1 MTMKRYNT
9 DKKDRIRGALYGVAV
24 GDALGAPLE
33 FMTAEE
39 ILAKYGAPV
48 REMVGGGWLSVVPGE
63 VTDDTQMTLAVAEG
77 IAAHPENPIPD
88 IGQRFIA
95 WHDSRPKDIG
105 NTCRIAIQTAK
116 RLIASGVDET
126 EAWQRAGE
134 EVAAQ
139 SNGQNAGNGAL
150 MRTVYPALYY
160 SKDKAQKKAAVIGA
174 MTHRN
179 DSSDKHCRLYV
190 ELIADALNNPEIA
203 LQTVREIAADM
214 KDLPP
219 TGWVVGSFACAV
231 KAIAQNESFEDAIVQ
246 AVNLGGDADTI
257 GAIAGGLAGAIYGC
271 SEIPERWKN
280 CLADDVRTD
289 LDRLAEMAE

>member
-1 MTMKRYNT
+1 MNKYSL
-9 DKKDRIRGALYGVAV
+9 DKKDSIRGALYGVAV

-33 FMTAEE
+33 FMDADE

-48 REMVGGGWLSVVPGE
+48 REMVGGGWLSVEPGE

-139 SNGQNAGNGAL
+139 SKGQNAGNGAL

-160 SKDKAQKKAAVIGA
+160 SKDKVQKKAAVIGA

-179 DSSDKHCRLYV
+179 DSSDKYCGIYV
-190 ELIADALNNPEIA
+190 DLIADALDNPDSSM
-203 LQTVREIAADM
+203 QTVRQLAADM
-214 KDLPP
+214 KELPP

-231 KAIAQNESFEDAIVQ
+231 KAIAQTKSFEAAIVQ

-280 CLADDVRTD
+280 CLADDVRAD
-289 LDRLAEMAE
+289 LDRLAEMAG

>member
-1 MTMKRYNT
+1 MKKHST
-9 DKKDRIRGALYGVAV
+9 DQKERIRGVLYGVAV

-48 REMVGGGWLSVVPGE
+48 CEMVGGGWLSVVPGE
-63 VTDDTQMTLAVAEG
+63 VTDDTQMTLAVADG
-77 IAAHPENPIPD
+77 IAENPENPIPAV
-88 IGQRFIA
+88 GKRFIA

-105 NTCRIAIQTAK
+105 NTCRMAIQTAK
-116 RLIASGVDET
+116 LLIASNVDET
-126 EAWQRAGE
+126 EAWRRAGE
-134 EVAAQ
+134 EVAAR

-160 SKDKAQKKAAVIGA
+160 PRDEAREKAVTIGA

-179 DSSDKHCRLYV
+179 DSSDKYCRLYV

-257 GAIAGGLAGAIYGC
+257 GAIAGGLAGAIYGY
-271 SEIPERWKN
+271 SAIPGRWKSR
-280 CLADDVRTD
+280 LSDDVRAD
-289 LDRLAEMAE
+289 LDRLAEMAR

>member
-1 MTMKRYNT
+1 MKKHST
-9 DKKDRIRGALYGVAV
+9 DQKERIRGALYGVAV

-33 FMTAEE
+33 FMTSEE

-77 IAAHPENPIPD
+77 ITARPENPIPD
-88 IGQRFIA
+88 IGRRFIA

-116 RLIASGVDET
+116 RIIVSGVDET

-139 SNGQNAGNGAL
+139 RNGQNAGNGAL

-160 SKDKAQKKAAVIGA
+160 SKDEAREKAVAIGA

-179 DSSDKHCRLYV
+179 DSSDKYCSLYV
-190 ELIADALNNPEIA
+190 DLIADALDDPEKA
-203 LQTVREIAADM
+203 MQTVRQIAADM
-214 KDLPP
+214 KELPP
-219 TGWVVGSFACAV
+219 TGWVVGSFTCAV

-271 SEIPERWKN
+271 AAIPARWKN
-280 CLADDVRTD
+280 CLADAVRAD
-289 LDRLAEMAE
+289 LDRLAEMAG

>member
-1 MTMKRYNT
+1 MTSQNT
-9 DKKDRIRGALYGVAV
+9 DRKDRIRGALYGVAV

-39 ILAKYGAPV
+39 ILAKYGATV

-77 IAAHPENPIPD
+77 IVENPEMPIPT
-88 IGQRFIA
+88 IGKRFIA

-105 NTCRIAIQTAK
+105 NTCRMAIQTAK
-116 RLIASGVDET
+116 LLIASNVDET
-126 EAWQRAGE
+126 EAWRRAGE
-134 EVAAQ
+134 DVAAR

-160 SKDKAQKKAAVIGA
+160 PKDKAAKMAVAIGA

-179 DSSDKHCRLYV
+179 DSSDKYCSLYV
-190 ELIADALNNPEIA
+190 DLIADALDNPDSSM
-203 LQTVREIAADM
+203 QNVRQLAADM
-214 KDLPP
+214 KELSP
-219 TGWVVGSFACAV
+219 TGWVVGSFVCAV
-231 KAIAQNESFEDAIVQ
+231 KAIAQTESFENAIVQ

-271 SEIPERWKN
+271 SAIPDRWKSR
-280 CLADDVRTD
+280 LADDVCTD
-289 LDRLAEMAE
+289 LDRLAERAG

>member
-1 MTMKRYNT
+1 MKKHST
-9 DKKDRIRGALYGVAV
+9 DQKGRIRGALYGVAV

-77 IAAHPENPIPD
+77 IVENPEMPIPT
-88 IGQRFIA
+88 IGKRFIA

-105 NTCRIAIQTAK
+105 HTCRMAIQTAK
-116 RLIASGVDET
+116 MLIASDVDEA
-126 EAWQRAGE
+126 EAWRRAGE

-150 MRTVYPALYY
+150 MRMVYPALYY
-160 SKDKAQKKAAVIGA
+160 SKDEAREKAVAIGA

-179 DSSDKHCRLYV
+179 DSSDKYCSLYV
-190 ELIADALNNPEIA
+190 DLIADALDNPNSSM
-203 LQTVREIAADM
+203 QTVRQLAADM
-214 KDLPP
+214 KELPP

-231 KAIAQNESFEDAIVQ
+231 KAIAQTESFENAIVQ

-271 SEIPERWKN
+271 SAIPDRWKN

-289 LDRLAEMAE
+289 LDRLAEMAG

>member
-1 MTMKRYNT
+1 MTSQNANRQ
-9 DKKDRIRGALYGVAV
+9 DRIRGVLYGVAV

-39 ILAKYGAPV
+39 ILAKYGATV

-77 IAAHPENPIPD
+77 IVENPEMPIPT
-88 IGQRFIA
+88 IGKRFIA

-105 NTCRIAIQTAK
+105 NTCRMAIQTAK
-116 RLIASGVDET
+116 LLIASNVDET
-126 EAWQRAGE
+126 EAWRRAGE
-134 EVAAQ
+134 EVAAR

-160 SKDKAQKKAAVIGA
+160 PKDKAAKMAVAIGA

-179 DSSDKHCRLYV
+179 DSSDKYCSLYV
-190 ELIADALNNPEIA
+190 DLIADALDNPDSSM
-203 LQTVREIAADM
+203 QTVRQLAADM
-214 KDLPP
+214 KELPP

-231 KAIAQNESFEDAIVQ
+231 KAIAQTKSFENAIVQ

-271 SEIPERWKN
+271 SAIPDRWKSR
-280 CLADDVRTD
+280 LADDVCMD
-289 LDRLAEMAE
+289 LDRLAERAG